1 MKTRIFE
8 SKWIFYFIVFIFFV
22 VFFSQ
27 VHPIAPYDTDDWQ
40 NIGLERPPYPSLDCW
55 NPTKVFPEC
64 FEPLVATLAGY
75 FVVPLV
81 GDYIFGLI
89 LTNAVVVSLFIVFYL
104 LFVHAYIEKRFNLS
118 RLTNFALIII
128 FILFHFLIL
137 RSAGEKNE
145 YLWYSHDTNCY
156 YHYVIPNMMCAC
168 MVLWLMQHDL
178 RKIQSGKTISVLI
191 VLTYLALCSNLYSVV
206 ILIAY
211 IGAVL
216 VMDMLNTFKADKV
229 WIKDYIIRNAIYLSV
244 VILWLVIQLIEA
256 SGIRA
261 NGYGFLHE
269 PFLHCMKIT
278 VLNFLAIRYNHWF
291 VLITVLF
298 IVGAK
303 LLDFKR
309 NGHGLWELG
318 HQQWVIILSLAL
330 STIYLIML
338 SSRVE
343 PLYIQRGD
351 VIFEYFF
358 FYLLIVLIAMAY
370 LCAHIKYAV
379 SATPLLIFFLF
390 FQINTVGKTFKDVVE
405 EYEPDLQT
413 CIEIDR
419 DIVRR
424 ICDADVAGQDSVVIY
439 VPRYSKHSYN
449 WPMMVTDY
457 ASQYYGKALYKHN
470 QTSREIRTIFIPSY
484 VID

>member
-8 SKWIFYFIVFIFFV
+8 SKWVFYFIVFIFFV

-27 VHPIAPYDTDDWQ
+27 VHPIAPYDTDDWA

-64 FEPLVATLAGY
+64 FEPLVATFAGY

-104 LFVHAYIEKRFNLS
+104 LFVQAYIEKRFKLS

-128 FILFHFLIL
+128 FILLHFLIL

-145 YLWYSHDTNCY
+145 YLWYTYDTNCY

-168 MVLWLMQHDL
+168 MVLWLMQHVL
-178 RKIQSGKTISVLI
+178 RKIRSGKTIAVLI

-216 VMDMLNTFKADKV
+216 IMDILNTFKADKV
-229 WIKDYIIRNAIYLSV
+229 WIKDYIIRNACFLSV

-303 LLDFKR
+303 IFDFKR
-309 NGHGLWELG
+309 NGHSFLG
-318 HQQWVIILSLAL
+318 VGYQQWVIILSLAL

-338 SSRVE
+338 SSRVD

-390 FQINTVGKTFKDVVE
+390 FQINTVGKTFKDVNE

-449 WPMMVTDY
+449 WPIMVTDY

-470 QTSREIRTIFIPSY
+470 QTRREIRTIFIPSY

>member
-1 MKTRIFE
+1 
-8 SKWIFYFIVFIFFV
+8 
-22 VFFSQ
+22 
-27 VHPIAPYDTDDWQ
+27 
-40 NIGLERPPYPSLDCW
+40 
-55 NPTKVFPEC
+55 
-64 FEPLVATLAGY
+64 
-75 FVVPLV
+75 
-81 GDYIFGLI
+81 
-89 LTNAVVVSLFIVFYL
+89 
-104 LFVHAYIEKRFNLS
+104 
-118 RLTNFALIII
+118 
-128 FILFHFLIL
+128 
-137 RSAGEKNE
+137 
-145 YLWYSHDTNCY
+145 
-156 YHYVIPNMMCAC
+156 MCAC
-168 MVLWLMQHDL
+168 MVLWLMHHDL
-178 RKIQSGKTISVLI
+178 RKIQSGITISVLI

-216 VMDMLNTFKADKV
+216 ILDMLNTIKAEKV
-229 WIKDYIIRNAIYLSV
+229 WIKDYIIRNACFLSV
-244 VILWLVIQLIEA
+244 VVLWLVIQLIEA

-291 VLITVLF
+291 ILITVLF

-303 LLDFKR
+303 IYDFKR
-309 NGHGLWELG
+309 NGHGFLELG
-318 HQQWVIILSLAL
+318 YQQWIIILSLAL
-330 STIYLIML
+330 STIYVIML

-351 VIFEYFF
+351 VIFENIF
-358 FYLLIVLIAMAY
+358 FYLLLVLIAMAY

-390 FQINTVGKTFKDVVE
+390 FQINTVDKTFKDVVE

-424 ICDADVAGQDSVVIY
+424 ICDADAAGQDSVVIY